1 VGGLVLGMRN
11 EGDRERLYIEDDDFH
26 SLIIGATRS
35 GKSRHIVLPTI
46 GALGL
51 AGESMIISDPK
62 GELYQYTYPFLKRLG
77 YNVYAID
84 FRNPLKSDE
93 YNFLQPV
100 IDAVDRDDIPAAIEA
115 TWDITATLVGEAKG
129 ERIWRDGEASTIAA
143 AIMAVVFE
151 NRHEDMKMFQ
161 NMTNVYYFIAKMT
174 RTINKSMPII
184 EFMKELPESHPAK
197 ALIAISE
204 IAPEKTRG
212 SFYTAALT
220 TLRLF
225 TSPSINVMTNKTA
238 YNPRDL
244 GSGKNAVFII
254 LPDEKTTYYS
264 LASLLVSQHYEQL
277 VKAADERGGRLKNR
291 INFILDE
298 FGNFTQISDFST
310 KLTVAGGRGMR
321 FNLFIQSFSQLEEK
335 YNKEVART
343 IRANCENWIY
353 LRAGDDETREVLSKR
368 LGNYT
373 TSSYSQSTSHGK
385 YSNPNSS
392 HSMNLM
398 ARPLLTP
405 EEIARIERPYTL
417 LFSNKYPAI
426 MNLPDLSQWHFNK
439 MFGLGD
445 KAFNIIIRKKREK
458 TRKTKEINMDSMEL
472 WGIWNFY
479 ED

>member
-1 VGGLVLGMRN
+1 MGGLVLGMKK
-11 EGDRERLYIEDDDFH
+11 EGERERIYIEDDDFH
-26 SLIIGATRS
+26 SLIIGSTRS

-46 GALGL
+46 GTLGL

-62 GELYQYTYPFLKRLG
+62 GELYQYTLPFLKRLG
-77 YNVYAID
+77 YKVYAID
-84 FRNPLKSDE
+84 FRSPLKSDE
-93 YNFLQPV
+93 YNFLQPIINA
-100 IDAVDRDDIPAAIEA
+100 IDNDDIPGAIEA
-115 TWDITATLVGEAKG
+115 TWDITATLVGETKG

-151 NRHEDMKMFQ
+151 NRHEGLQIYQ
-161 NMTNVYYFIAKMT
+161 NMTNVYYFIARMT
-174 RTINKSMPII
+174 KAVNKTMPII

-225 TSPSINVMTNKTA
+225 TSPNINAMTNKTV
-238 YNPRDL
+238 YNPKDL
-244 GSGKNAVFII
+244 GNGKNALFII
-254 LPDEKTTYYS
+254 LPDERTTYYP

-277 VKAADERGGRLKNR
+277 VRAADERGGRLKNR
-291 INFILDE
+291 VNFILDE

-321 FNLFIQSFSQLEEK
+321 FNLFIQSFSQLEER
-335 YNKEVART
+335 YNREVART

-353 LRAGDDETREVLSKR
+353 LRASDDETLEALSKR

-392 HSMNLM
+392 HSMSLT

-405 EEIARIERPYTL
+405 EEIARITRPYSI

-445 KAFNIIIRKKREK
+445 KDFNRVVRERREK
-458 TRKTKEINMDSMEL
+458 KRKTKEISMDSMDL

-479 ED
+479 EN